1 MLELKILGIVVLASF
16 LGGVI
21 GLERE
26 LADKAAGMRTH
37 MLVAA
42 AAALFISLSNLIVP
56 TLEIGHNLVQID
68 PLRMIEALVAGIAFL
83 GAGTIIR
90 HQSNVAGLT
99 TAASLLLVGGVGITV
114 GLSQY
119 ALAAGLTALTLII
132 LRGVKPVEDWIIR
145 RATGKDSKSDSE
157 PNPPDSEDPANAE

>member
-1 MLELKILGIVVLASF
+1 MVELKILGIVVLASI

-42 AAALFISLSNLIVP
+42 AAALLISLSNLIVP
-56 TLEIGHNLVQID
+56 TLEFSHNLVQMD
-68 PLRMIEALVAGIAFL
+68 PLRMIEALIAGIAFL

-90 HQSNVAGLT
+90 HKSNVAGLT

-132 LRGVKPVEDWIIR
+132 LRGVKPIEDWIIG
-145 RATGKDSKSDSE
+145 RAIGNDSESDSG
-157 PNPPDSEDPANAE
+157 PNRLDR